1 MSEADYS
8 ETLPPFGLLA
18 ELDEVVRGILAKAG
32 RLETLPV
39 ETRIAT
45 QGTSHRTLC
54 VLLSGKASVYCH
66 AHGDYVHIAD
76 IKPGETIGEMN
87 MIDPQHASADVT
99 ITEKARVWIIE
110 VEQFQSIVQQ
120 DPVTAYA
127 VLEWLARELCRR
139 LRRNADHM
147 LRQAEEHRN
156 HMRDMDY

>member
-1 MSEADYS
+1 MSEPSSPD
-8 ETLPPFGLLA
+8 ELLPIGLLA
-18 ELDEVVRGILAKAG
+18 ELDEGVRAILAKAG
-32 RLETLPV
+32 RFETLPV
-39 ETRIAT
+39 ETRLAT

-66 AHGDYVHIAD
+66 AHGDYVHLAD

-110 VEQFQSIVQQ
+110 SEQFQAIVQR
-120 DPVTAYA
+120 DPVTAYI
-127 VLEWLARELCRR
+127 VMEWMARELCRR
-139 LRRNADHM
+139 LRRNAEHM
-147 LRQAEEHRN
+147 LRQAGEHRG